1 MVSPP
6 VTQYPMKIV
15 VENGKKVPKFYV
27 HGNWISR
34 STMRKHRKADFDFEA
49 ENKAEAETK
58 AKVEV
63 KDLQIMQQQ
72 QEILQLKQVMDA
84 LIISL

>member
-1 MVSPP
+1 MVMVSPP

-34 STMRKHRKADFDFEA
+34 SKMRKHRKTDFEA
-49 ENKAEAETK
+49 ENKAKAEIRDLQY
-58 AKVEV
+58 V

-84 LIISL
+84 